1 MQKTSNW
8 GVVISYLVALGVPM
22 TPLQGTIFGYGL
34 LAVAAGLSLWRGFVW
49 VRALHITHKGYGTIE
64 PLWGKIMF
72 LAPTFLLFLIA
83 GFWSYFG
90 GLPVV
95 WNSQAPITASTPKS
109 NLSDES
115 KFETIQGR
123 TFRSEVVPL
132 DWKRYIDCKFYGVSF
147 ELKGQGPYQIT
158 HSTITGPTL
167 LKTDNI
173 QFYGLLY
180 LLKKMEWLK
189 DGIPLLLEEHDAAGN
204 AMPEKTVH

>member
-132 DWKRYIDCKFYGVSF
+132 DWKRYIGSDILTANFMVSR
-147 ELKGQGPYQIT
+147 L
-158 HSTITGPTL
+158 
-167 LKTDNI
+167 N
-173 QFYGLLY
+173 
-180 LLKKMEWLK
+180 
-189 DGIPLLLEEHDAAGN
+189 
-204 AMPEKTVH
+204 